1 MKICDFYVY
10 IPMDVDGIDIS
21 ASESIILSLRL
32 ASWKANEA
40 STLWGSIISLSS
52 TSSSKPSTI
61 SSEVSFLALL
71 LENVNKLLN

>member
-40 STLWGSIISLSS
+40 YDGLTKVLKLKSAWVLL
-52 TSSSKPSTI
+52 
-61 SSEVSFLALL
+61 FLALMSSASFAPI
-71 LENVNKLLN
+71 EV